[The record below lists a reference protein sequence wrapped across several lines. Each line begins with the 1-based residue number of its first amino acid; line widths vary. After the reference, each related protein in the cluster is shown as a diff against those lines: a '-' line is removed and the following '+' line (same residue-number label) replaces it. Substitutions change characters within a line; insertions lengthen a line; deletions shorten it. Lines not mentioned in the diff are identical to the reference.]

1 MKTDCKLQD
10 YQYTTNIQKGIIF
23 DALRSEYSSPT
34 YIAQTIFHIKNFFYE
49 SIFLLA
55 FAQVIERHT
64 QLRSAFHNKNSHHE
78 YYQYF
83 YKHIKVPCENHDY
96 GNMIESEK
104 ANRFALFLEKD
115 INTGFDLS
123 EPPLM
128 RLAIFKFCEDE
139 FRVVW
144 TRHHILL
151 DGESVKT
158 IVHEIL
164 TYYRDKLNRK
174 KISLRPPSHCIQNPL
189 MEYNN
194 TDCQRY
200 WQHAF
205 HDCKNPAYLPEI
217 VKNASP
223 KQLKRI
229 SIEILTDKYNRLRK
243 FVDSHHL
250 TMNTLLE
257 ASWAITLF
265 HYSNN
270 PNVVFGSVR
279 AFRRHNVDV
288 EVSVGL
294 FINTVPIT
302 MSIDVSTQV
311 INFLKEIRKRNE
323 QLKKYLFTPLAKI
336 KKYCNLS
343 LEQPI
348 YQSVI
353 DYKPESLNAFVKKN
367 FSELNIN
374 VELRLDIPYPLML
387 EVIGE
392 ENGLEL
398 AFHYDESL
406 FTTDYASLILKHFFH
421 MLNLFPDSFQTKI
434 SDLPTLFPE
443 DWKEICR
450 WNKTEQD
457 FPTNATIHKLVEQ
470 QAIKSKFAKAVVYG
484 NQSLTYQQLNN
495 RANQLAYDLIQIGV
509 QIESFVAICLPSGIN
524 MIVAILGVLKAGGI
538 YIPID
543 VNYPVERINYL
554 VNDSQ
559 PKVIITDYQRIDLL
573 KNNTNG
579 LTQSLFYN
587 VDEIV
592 WQDKDL
598 DNPNIPTQSENG
610 MYMVYTSGSTGVPKG
625 ALVEHRSAVNMAC
638 SCISALQIDNA
649 SRILQIASFS
659 FDVFAAEWCM
669 TLLAGATLYLMDKD
683 IFSPDTIVRK
693 LRDYRISVII
703 LASTILSVFP
713 KEDLPALKVIAC
725 GGEPCSLD
733 AIDFWSKNRLFL
745 NIFGITE
752 ASVCSTAAV
761 FQANNADPSLIGKP
775 LANTKVF
782 ILNENGK
789 MLPVG
794 VSGEMCIAG
803 IGLAR
808 HYHNNP
814 SLTKD
819 KFIKSILPNP
829 NNTTE
834 YTTLYRTGDLARWLP
849 SGQLEF
855 IGRKD
860 EQIKIRGFRIETG
873 EVEHTLEKYPSII
886 KAVVLTSVIS
896 GSKQLLA
903 YALTEDKNIDIHK
916 VKNFLKE
923 QLPSYMIP
931 NKIILTDHIPL
942 TPNGKID
949 KEKLLSVESHQV
961 SLPEDEISDQ
971 DRKIISIIRSI
982 LNVEQV
988 PCATNFFDIGFD
1000 SISLVQ
1006 LSAMLTQEFNNK
1018 ISVVDLFTYTTI
1030 KDLSGYISKL
1040 QNYH

>member
-1 MKTDCKLQD
+1 MKTDYELQD
-10 YQYTTNIQKGIIF
+10 YQHTTHIQKGIIF

-34 YIAQTIFHIKNFFYE
+34 YIAQTIFHIKNFFNE
-49 SIFLLA
+49 SVFLLA
-55 FAQVIERHT
+55 FAQVIERYT
-64 QLRSAFHNKNSHHE
+64 QLRSAFHNENSDHE

-83 YKHIKVPCENHDY
+83 YKHIKVPTENHDY

-104 ANRFALFLEKD
+104 ANQFGLFLEKD
-115 INTGFDLS
+115 INTDFDLS
-123 EPPLM
+123 KPPLM
-128 RLAIFKFCEDE
+128 RLAIFKFSEDE

-164 TYYRDKLNRK
+164 TYYRDNLNGK
-174 KISLRPPSHCIQNPL
+174 KNSLRPPSGYIQKIV

-217 VKNASP
+217 IKNDSP

-229 SIEILTDKYNRLRK
+229 SMVISTDKDNHLRK
-243 FVDSHHL
+243 FIDSHHL

-265 HYSNN
+265 HYSDN
-270 PNVVFGSVR
+270 PIVVFGSVR
-279 AFRRHNVDV
+279 AYQRHNVDI
-288 EVSVGL
+288 EYSVGL
-294 FINTVPIT
+294 FINTVPIA
-302 MSIDVSTQV
+302 MSIDASTKV
-311 INFLKEIRKRNE
+311 INFLKEIRERNK

-336 KKYCNLS
+336 KEYCNLS

-348 YQSVI
+348 YRSVI
-353 DYKPESLNAFVKKN
+353 DYKPESLNAFVQKN
-367 FSELNIN
+367 FSELGIG

-387 EVIGE
+387 EVIGG
-392 ENGLEL
+392 ENRLKL
-398 AFHYDESL
+398 VLHYDESL
-406 FTTDYASLILKHFFH
+406 FTTDYASLILRHFSH
-421 MLNLFPDSFQTKI
+421 ILNLFPDSNQTKI
-434 SDLPTLFPE
+434 SDLPSLFPE
-443 DWKEICR
+443 DWKEISW
-450 WNKTEQD
+450 WNKTEQN
-457 FPTNATIHKLVEQ
+457 FPTNYTIHELVEQ
-470 QAIKSKFAKAVVYG
+470 QAIKTKFAKALVYG
-484 NQSLTYQQLNN
+484 DQSLTYHQLNN

-509 QIESFVAICLPSGIN
+509 QVESFVAICLPSGIN
-524 MIVAILGVLKAGGI
+524 MIIAILGVLKAGGI

-543 VNYPVERINYL
+543 INYPVERIKFL
-554 VNDSQ
+554 VSDSQ
-559 PKVIITDYQRIDLL
+559 PRVIITDYQKIDLL
-573 KNNTNG
+573 RNNTNG
-579 LTQSLFYN
+579 KPQSFFYN
-587 VDEIV
+587 LDEIV

-598 DNPNIPTQSENG
+598 DNPNMPIQSENG

-625 ALVEHRSAVNMAC
+625 VLIEHRSAVNMAY
-638 SCISALQIDNA
+638 SCMSTLQINNK

-693 LRDYRISVII
+693 LSDYHISTII
-703 LASTILSVFP
+703 LASTILSVLP

-733 AIDFWSKNRLFL
+733 AIQFWSKNRLFL
-745 NIFGITE
+745 NIFGVTE
-752 ASVCSTAAV
+752 ASVCSTAAM
-761 FQANNADPSLIGKP
+761 FPSANVHPSLIGKP
-775 LANTKVF
+775 LPNTKVF

-819 KFIKSILPNP
+819 KFIRKKLPNP
-829 NNTTE
+829 SSATE
-834 YTTLYRTGDLARWLP
+834 YTNLYRTGDLARWLP
-849 SGQLEF
+849 RGQLEF

-860 EQIKIRGFRIETG
+860 EQVKIRGFRVETG
-873 EVEHTLEKYPSII
+873 EIEHTLEKYPSIT
-886 KAVVLTSVIS
+886 KAVVLTSALS
-896 GSKQLLA
+896 GSKQLFA
-903 YALTEDKNIDIHK
+903 YVLTESKSIDPGQ
-916 VKNFLKE
+916 VKKFLKE
-923 QLPSYMIP
+923 QLPSYLIP
-931 NKIILTDHIPL
+931 NKIIFIDYMPM

-949 KEKLLSVESHQV
+949 KEQLLSIQSHRV
-961 SLPEDEISDQ
+961 SLQEDEVSDQ
-971 DRKIISIIRSI
+971 DSKIISIVKSI

-988 PCATNFFDIGFD
+988 SFTNNFFDVGFD

-1006 LSAMLTQEFNNK
+1006 LSAKLTQEFNHK
-1018 ISVVDLFTYTTI
+1018 ISVIDLFTYTTI

-1040 QNYH
+1040 QSY